1 VPREAWPLVALPA
14 PGPTRAMCSTFPA
27 VGAQEHTPNVDGGTA
42 DGAQPLVFSPSMLLV
57 VREGGVQ
64 VQRPLL
70 AKPFVVDLAG
80 LHLMSLLD
88 REPVEDPAGAIAE
101 AAERAEVGAE
111 DLRDL
116 MFALRYS
123 KDLSPGTP
131 WTHPE
136 APEHPDAA
144 TAAAAGFDLGSDD
157 LLTIRMPLTLRL
169 QRGRFEVLGHDGSR
183 WLSLDPVEVNLLTAL
198 SLPRS
203 ATDAIAAT
211 GAVPGGRIEPE
222 RAVEVLA
229 VLDRA
234 GLLRRGPSTL
244 PDDPDLDPGA
254 DEALALDHDALV
266 RERFRQHFEAQNA
279 REEQR
284 RAETGEIR
292 PRVVPVA
299 FDDLGAPAGIA
310 MVVAYAKSVD
320 DGRLD
325 REYEFR
331 SDWVWDDAHFD
342 QITAEPAIYLFSNYL
357 WSHERCLDVSR
368 RIKERSPGSITVH
381 GGPDTPKYEADTVAH
396 FETYPHVDVTVRG
409 EGEATAAAVLTALRP
424 IIGQERPDLSVLADV
439 AGITYRSA
447 SGPVRT
453 EDRDRIAE
461 LDSIPSPLLTGLLD
475 VYREMP
481 GMMVTIETN
490 RGCPYGCTFCDW
502 GSATTSRIRK
512 YDIDRVYAELAW
524 CGTNSITSITVADAN
539 FGMFAR
545 DVEIAEELA
554 RVRAQTGYPRG
565 FGVSYAKNTVKHLQ
579 RIIGILTD
587 ADVMSQGVL
596 SLQSMDAD
604 TLQVIHRSNIKT
616 ERYDALADRMREA
629 RLPLMVELMMG
640 LPGQTVD
647 SFCGDLQQ
655 CIEREVPAR
664 INRTTLLVNSPMNDP
679 EYLAENRIR
688 THEPLVPGRNALVIS
703 TASFS
708 EADWREMERLRVE
721 FGYFENYGVLR
732 LVSRYVRHRAGIPEA
747 QLYRD
752 LAAGVAAD
760 PTRWPALAATVAH
773 GSEVMA
779 PIYSWPVLFSDI
791 ADHLTATYDVGGPG
805 LDAILAAQVAILPAA
820 GRTFPETID
829 LRHDVVG
836 WYQAMLAAKSLH
848 GDEHWTEL
856 VPQLEEF
863 PAGKLT
869 VDDPERVTD
878 LYLGVNRESTA
889 VGATWELD
897 SPLGRAYISPDQL
910 PDWVVGRV
918 FPQRVAAPASTP
930 VQISSKSS

>member
-1 VPREAWPLVALPA
+1 MEADQHAA
-14 PGPTRAMCSTFPA
+14 DTTGTGP
-27 VGAQEHTPNVDGGTA
+27 QDG
-42 DGAQPLVFSPSMLLV
+42 QPLVFSPAMLLV
-57 VREGGVQ
+57 AREGGIQ
-64 VQRPLL
+64 IQRPLM
-70 AKPFVVDLAG
+70 AKPFVVDFPG
-80 LHLMSLLD
+80 LHLLSLLD
-88 REPVEDPAGAIAE
+88 AEPVEDPAGAIAE
-101 AAERAEVGAE
+101 AARRAEVAAE

-116 MFALRYS
+116 MFALRFS
-123 KDLSPGTP
+123 KDLAPGTP
-131 WTHPE
+131 WQHPE

-144 TAAAAGFDLGSDD
+144 GAAAAGFDLTSDD

-169 QRGRFEVLGHDGSR
+169 RRGAFEVLGHDGSL
-183 WLSLDPVEVNLLTAL
+183 WMSLDPVEANLLTAL
-198 SLPRS
+198 SVPRS
-203 ATDAIAAT
+203 AADAIAA
-211 GAVPGGRIEPE
+211 ASAIPGGRIEPE
-222 RAVEVLA
+222 RAASVLA

-234 GLLRRGPSTL
+234 GLLRRGPAIV

-254 DEALALDHDALV
+254 DEALAHDHDALV
-266 RERFRQHFEAQNA
+266 RERFEQHFQEQNA
-279 REEQR
+279 REERR
-284 RAETGEIR
+284 RAETGEVR

-310 MVVAYAKSVD
+310 MVIAYATSVD

-325 REYEFR
+325 QEYEFR
-331 SDWVWDDAHFD
+331 SDWVWSDDHLDHF
-342 QITAEPAIYLFSNYL
+342 TAEPAVYLFSNYL
-357 WSHERCLDVSR
+357 WSHERCLEVSR
-368 RIKERSPGSITVH
+368 RIKERSPNSITVH
-381 GGPDTPKYEADTVAH
+381 GGPDTPKYEDDTVAY
-396 FETYPHVDVTVRG
+396 FETYPHIDVTVRG

-424 IIGQERPDLSVLADV
+424 VIGQDQPDLSVLADV
-439 AGITYRSA
+439 EGITYRSA

-461 LDSIPSPLLTGLLD
+461 LDSIPSPLLSGLLD

-481 GMMVTIETN
+481 GMMVTIETT

-502 GSATTSRIRK
+502 GSATTSRVRK

-524 CGTNSITSITVADAN
+524 CGSNSITSITVADAN

-554 RVRAQTGYPRG
+554 RVRADTGYPRT

-579 RIIGILTD
+579 HIIGVLTD

-596 SLQSMDAD
+596 SLQSMDAE

-647 SFCGDLQQ
+647 SFCEDLQQ

-679 EYLAENRIR
+679 EYLAENQIR

-703 TASFS
+703 TSSFD
-708 EADWREMERLRVE
+708 EADWREMERLRIE

-732 LVSRYVRHRAGIPEA
+732 LVSRYVRHRAGIGEA

-752 LAAGVAAD
+752 LAAGVNAD

-779 PIYSWPVLFSDI
+779 PIYSWRVLFDDI
-791 ADHLTATYDVGGPG
+791 ADYLTATYDVGGSG
-805 LDAILAAQVAILPAA
+805 LDAVLAAQVAILPAS
-820 GRTFPETID
+820 GRSFPETVD
-829 LRHDVVG
+829 LPHDVVG
-836 WYQAMLAAKSLH
+836 WYQAMLAAKSVH
-848 GDEHWTEL
+848 TGEHWTEL

-863 PAGKLT
+863 PAATLT
-869 VDDPERVTD
+869 VDDPGRVSE
-878 LYLGVNRESTA
+878 LYIGLNRESTA
-889 VGATWELD
+889 VGASWELD
-897 SPLGRAYISPDQL
+897 SPLGRAYIAPDQL

-918 FPQRVAAPASTP
+918 FPQRAAAASGTP
-930 VQISSKSS
+930 VEISAKTS